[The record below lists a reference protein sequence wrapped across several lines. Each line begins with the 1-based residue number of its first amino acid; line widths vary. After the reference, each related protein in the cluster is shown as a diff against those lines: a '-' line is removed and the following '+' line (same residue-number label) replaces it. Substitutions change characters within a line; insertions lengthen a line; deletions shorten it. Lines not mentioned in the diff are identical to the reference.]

1 MFDVCIIGGG
11 AAGLMLAH
19 SLPPHF
25 KIAVLTK
32 DAPATAN
39 STLAQGGIAASLDPA
54 DSPQAHAQDTL
65 RATAGHSAPERVDIL
80 TREGETAMRQLM
92 AEGLPYDK
100 DYAGGPQLGM
110 EGAHS
115 IRRILHSGGD
125 QTGKMLMS
133 YLMKKTE
140 NRIQSFPHHQV
151 LELLVDNG
159 QCYGVTASDKAGHRK
174 IFNARHT
181 VLATGGIGALY
192 SHTSNS
198 PVAEGDGLS
207 LAYRAGAILE
217 DLEFVQF
224 HPTILTLGGKSKGL
238 ISEAVRGEGAIL
250 VNKDG
255 HSIMEGIHPLREL
268 APRDIVARSIEWH
281 WQEQGPVFLDA
292 RHITDF
298 AAKFPS
304 ILKNCL
310 KNGLNPLTEL
320 LPVRPGAHFHMGGV
334 KTDDTGATNI
344 EGLYAIGE
352 IASTGVHGANR
363 LASNSLL
370 EAIVFAK
377 RLANALSQSSNTE
390 GNPLPDVDSSSHV
403 AANPP
408 APKPPYLEGMRLNMT
423 RSVGIL
429 REKTQLKEFIHDYPL
444 QRVDNL
450 LSLSN
455 HEISSFHRSNACT
468 LLATA
473 AYLRDESRGAHFRTD
488 HPSLSADWQG
498 KVIELSMNRISVN
511 DRKIHSKETVG

>member
-39 STLAQGGIAASLDPA
+39 STLAQGGIAASLDFL
-54 DSPQAHAQDTL
+54 DSPEAHAEDTL
-65 RATAGHSAPERVDIL
+65 QATAGHSSPERVEIL
-80 TREGETAMRQLM
+80 TREGEAAIRELM
-92 AEGLPYDK
+92 ADGLPYDK
-100 DYAGGPQLGM
+100 DDAGEPLLGM
-110 EGAHS
+110 EGAHR

-125 QTGKMLMS
+125 QTGKMLMG

-140 NRIQSFPHHQV
+140 NRIHSFPLHQA
-151 LELLVDNG
+151 LELLTGNG
-159 QCYGVTASDKAGHRK
+159 RCHGVLASDKTGQRK
-174 IFNARHT
+174 VFNARHT
-181 VLATGGIGALY
+181 VLATGGVGALY

-207 LAYRAGAILE
+207 LAYRGGAILE

-224 HPTILTLGGKSKGL
+224 HPTILTIGGKSKGL
-238 ISEAVRGEGAIL
+238 ISEAVRGEGALL
-250 VNKDG
+250 VNRDG
-255 HSIMEGIHPLREL
+255 QSIMEAVHPLKEL
-268 APRDIVARSIEWH
+268 APRDVVARAIEWH
-281 WQEQGPVFLDA
+281 WQERGPVFLDA
-292 RHITDF
+292 RQIADF
-298 AAKFPS
+298 SKKFPS

-310 KNGLNPLTEL
+310 AQGINPETEL
-320 LPVRPGAHFHMGGV
+320 MPVRPGAHFHMGGV
-334 KTDDTGATNI
+334 KTDDKGATNI
-344 EGLYAIGE
+344 AGLYAIGE

-377 RLANALSQSSNTE
+377 RLADMLSQATIAESEQFHINDWNFAALPPSIAIPPQ
-390 GNPLPDVDSSSHV
+390 PL
-403 AANPP
+403 
-408 APKPPYLEGMRLNMT
+408 MRANMT

-429 REKTQLKEFIHDYPL
+429 REKTHLKEFIQKYPL
-444 QRVDNL
+444 QRIDNL

-455 HEISSFHRSNACT
+455 EEINSFHRSTACT

-473 AYLRDESRGAHFRTD
+473 AYWRDESRGAHFRMD
-488 HPSLSADWQG
+488 HPSLSVHWQG
-498 KVIELSMNRISVN
+498 KVIELSVDGISIT
-511 DRKIHSKETVG
+511 DRKIHSKETV

>member
-11 AAGLMLAH
+11 VAGLMLAH

-39 STLAQGGIAASLDPA
+39 SSLAQGGIAASLDFL
-54 DSPQAHAQDTL
+54 DSPEAHAQDTL
-65 RATAGHSAPERVDIL
+65 QATAGHSAPERVEIL
-80 TREGETAMRQLM
+80 TREGEAAIRELM
-92 AEGLPYDK
+92 ADGLPYDK
-100 DYAGGPQLGM
+100 DEAGQPLLGM
-110 EGAHS
+110 EGAHR

-125 QTGKMLMS
+125 QTGKMLMA

-140 NRIQSFPHHQV
+140 NRIHSFPHHQA
-151 LELLVDNG
+151 LELLISKG
-159 QCYGVTASDKAGHRK
+159 RCHGVIASDKTGQRK
-174 IFNARHT
+174 VFNAHHT
-181 VLATGGIGALY
+181 VLATGGVGALY

-224 HPTILTLGGKSKGL
+224 HPTILTIGGKSKGL
-238 ISEAVRGEGAIL
+238 ISEAVRGEGALL
-250 VNKDG
+250 VNRDG
-255 HSIMEGIHPLREL
+255 HSIMEEIHPLKEL
-268 APRDIVARSIEWH
+268 APRDIVARAIEWH
-281 WQEQGPVFLDA
+281 WQEQGPVYLDA
-292 RHITDF
+292 RHIADF
-298 AAKFPS
+298 SKKFPS

-310 KNGLNPLTEL
+310 AQGINPETEL

-334 KTDDTGATNI
+334 KTNDQGATNI
-344 EGLYAIGE
+344 SCLYAIGE

-377 RLANALSQSSNTE
+377 RLADNLSQHSNTAYDE
-390 GNPLPDVDSSSHV
+390 LHMGEDDWGMIGATRSFALPRRD
-403 AANPP
+403 
-408 APKPPYLEGMRLNMT
+408 LMRTNMT

-429 REKTQLKEFIHDYPL
+429 REKTHLEEFIQKFPL
-444 QRVDNL
+444 QRFDHL

-455 HEISSFHRSNACT
+455 EEISSFHRSTACT

-473 AYLRDESRGAHFRTD
+473 AYLRDESRGAHFRMD
-488 HPSLSADWQG
+488 SPSLSVHWQG
-498 KVIELSMNRISVN
+498 KVIELSVDGISIT
-511 DRKIHSKETVG
+511 DRKIHSKETV